1 MDKND
6 NNEEDSRQD
15 FVLKSISRII
25 EIFRENDFNER
36 KKNMT
41 KHLLFTNNFDGK
53 FAPRA

>member
-25 EIFRENDFNER
+25 EIFRENDFTKE
-36 KKNMT
+36 KNYDET
-41 KHLLFTNNFDGK
+41 FTVHKQF
-53 FAPRA
+53 